1 MLFLVWFES
10 NIREL
15 LINQIIKEEWEDW
28 ERENSFDV

>member
-1 MLFLVWFES
+1 MFLVWFES

>member
-1 MLFLVWFES
+1 MFLVWFES

-28 ERENSFDV
+28 EKENSFDV

>member
-15 LINQIIKEEWEDW
+15 LINQIFKEEWEDW
-28 ERENSFDV
+28 EKENSFDV

>member
-28 ERENSFDV
+28 EKENSFDV